1 MFHQQ
6 MKLRGGVA
14 TESSD
19 DETRVVTKV
28 TCTCREASRKF
39 YDPVA
44 FEKQGTLCYIFLV
57 TPEENKKLEEV
68 YELVKENNSMLKK
81 VRRVQKNAMLIRVL
95 YWFVIV
101 AIALGAFYYIKPYM
115 ENLISVYT
123 NTADTFNNLEQNI
136 PDVGNINEL
145 LKQIQSN

>member
-1 MFHQQ
+1 M
-6 MKLRGGVA
+6 
-14 TESSD
+14 
-19 DETRVVTKV
+19 
-28 TCTCREASRKF
+28 
-39 YDPVA
+39 
-44 FEKQGTLCYIFLV
+44 CYIFLV
-57 TPEENKKLEEV
+57 TPEESKKLDEV
-68 YELVKENNSMLKK
+68 YELTRENHDMLKK

-101 AIALGAFYYIKPYM
+101 AMALGAFYYIKPYI

-123 NTADTFNNLEQNI
+123 NTTDTFSNLEQNI